1 MKLSNLKSIYAG
13 IANACGLAE
22 NVESEN
28 TAIIVDKILA
38 GTFALD
44 DYLSYR
50 YFDEENNLFLSDGNA
65 CGFMLEI
72 SPIVGVDDSVHKNLS
87 HFFNDELPEYSYLQ
101 FLLVASHDVEDILS
115 HWQEARTNSSPLL
128 DKITKR

>member
-1 MKLSNLKSIYAG
+1 MKLSSLKSIYAG

-28 TAIIVDKILA
+28 TATIVDKILA

-101 FLLVASHDVEDILS
+101 FLFS
-115 HWQEARTNSSPLL
+115 
-128 DKITKR
+128 

>member
-28 TAIIVDKILA
+28 TATIVDKILA

-50 YFDEENNLFLSDGNA
+50 LTLRKISKIYLNA
-65 CGFMLEI
+65 
-72 SPIVGVDDSVHKNLS
+72 
-87 HFFNDELPEYSYLQ
+87 
-101 FLLVASHDVEDILS
+101 VE
-115 HWQEARTNSSPLL
+115 
-128 DKITKR
+128 